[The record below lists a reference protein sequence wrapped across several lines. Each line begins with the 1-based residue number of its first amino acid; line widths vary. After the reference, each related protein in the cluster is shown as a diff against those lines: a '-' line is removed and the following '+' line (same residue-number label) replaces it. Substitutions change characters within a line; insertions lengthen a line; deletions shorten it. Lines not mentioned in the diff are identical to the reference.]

1 MKKTYIFLLLAIM
14 VLGAKAQIL
23 NGDLDGDSKLT
34 KNDVDLLVKDVLT
47 GNKRNMKS
55 DVYNPFIT
63 DQMFISGCWWT
74 DKYNYIEFKP
84 SGINYEGKDYK
95 YEYFP
100 FLGHILLYDEYDYPV
115 KAIYVMDK
123 DAESLTLRTSGIKV
137 MTKYYRNRPVYLVQ
151 SITLEKTSVSIGV
164 GESEVLKASVLPTD
178 ADCQDIEW
186 ISSDES
192 IVKVSSDGTV
202 TGISNGNAIITATAK
217 DEGKVQATCEVGVR
231 YSLAGHNYVD
241 LGLSVKWATM
251 NIGARKPGDFGD
263 YFAWGATEPQ
273 DVYDWAHT
281 PYQTQNDAT
290 NYSSVRFTKYSGT
303 GTYRDEN
310 ASDEDALKTV
320 LDPEDDAAHVNWG
333 SAWRMPTKEEF
344 DELVSNC
351 TWQWTEMY
359 GEKGYKVRS
368 RKNSNYIFLPAAG
381 YASKDNIYT
390 TVDEGR
396 YWSSS
401 LDRSKYRGYSLFF
414 ESRMYRVQSY
424 DRNYGYTI
432 RPVCP

>member
-14 VLGAKAQIL
+14 TLGAKAQIL
-23 NGDLDGDSKLT
+23 NGDLDGDNKLT

-84 SGINYEGKDYK
+84 SGINCEGKDYK

-186 ISSDES
+186 TSSDES

-263 YFAWGATEPQ
+263 YFAWGQP
-273 DVYDWAHT
+273 
-281 PYQTQNDAT
+281 N
-290 NYSSVRFTKYSGT
+290 
-303 GTYRDEN
+303 
-310 ASDEDALKTV
+310 LKTCTTG
-320 LDPEDDAAHVNWG
+320 LTLLIRH
-333 SAWRMPTKEEF
+333 RMM
-344 DELVSNC
+344 
-351 TWQWTEMY
+351 QQ
-359 GEKGYKVRS
+359 
-368 RKNSNYIFLPAAG
+368 
-381 YASKDNIYT
+381 T
-390 TVDEGR
+390 TH
-396 YWSSS
+396 
-401 LDRSKYRGYSLFF
+401 L
-414 ESRMYRVQSY
+414 
-424 DRNYGYTI
+424 
-432 RPVCP
+432 